1 MVDNNNIKITQNQ
14 ISFTSS
20 YFFTKK
26 FIIIVFFILGLS
38 NLLFNLFYGQKNL
51 FGELKLENET
61 SPSNIP
67 TPILSNDN
75 DTKIVQESRDGL
87 INRKYCGKDE
97 CKFLLA
103 YHLLEQET
111 QANMHFESSIQI
123 AQRLNRTVVLP
134 NVGGSRMHVCR
145 PFPFSFYYDIDGLQ
159 QIFPTVQFITQQ
171 DFMKWTKEL
180 EEKPD
185 TFHAHIAPRGKP
197 FFVENEEPKIN
208 LNNKLQTNSKV
219 LLIKHN
225 LPMLLFNDTL
235 NFPVIPYSKNLI
247 NIQNN
252 IMKKLDNYL
261 AIHWR
266 IENSNIKLLSKCST
280 SLVSWIKNFTLEHKI
295 DNIYFATDYPLHGN
309 YDKAQSAS
317 FYNIREEHHQAIRTL
332 NSTIKLN
339 TWISLNALD
348 DLKNDDDEKIKWEL
362 EGSGVQGILDKLVL
376 INADWFVSG
385 PRGCARIQSRFT
397 RRIKNAREKL
407 INSGNT
413 KIKNIS
419 TVWSLI

>member
-1 MVDNNNIKITQNQ
+1 MVENNNIKITQNQ

-75 DTKIVQESRDGL
+75 DTKIVQESRDVL

-97 CKFLLA
+97 F
-103 YHLLEQET
+103 
-111 QANMHFESSIQI
+111 
-123 AQRLNRTVVLP
+123 LP

-185 TFHAHIAPRGKP
+185 TFHAHIAPRGNHFLIYLGVNVLYP
-197 FFVENEEPKIN
+197 PTENYTKIEN
-208 LNNKLQTNSKV
+208 FMLKELQTNSKV

-362 EGSGVQGILDKLVL
+362 EGSGIQGILDKLVL

>member
-38 NLLFNLFYGQKNL
+38 NLLFILFYGQKNL

-123 AQRLNRTVVLP
+123 AQRLN
-134 NVGGSRMHVCR
+134 H
-145 PFPFSFYYDIDGLQ
+145 GLQ

-208 LNNKLQTNSKV
+208 YLNNSEC
-219 LLIKHN
+219 LI
-225 LPMLLFNDTL
+225 
-235 NFPVIPYSKNLI
+235 
-247 NIQNN
+247 
-252 IMKKLDNYL
+252 
-261 AIHWR
+261 
-266 IENSNIKLLSKCST
+266 
-280 SLVSWIKNFTLEHKI
+280 
-295 DNIYFATDYPLHGN
+295 
-309 YDKAQSAS
+309 
-317 FYNIREEHHQAIRTL
+317 
-332 NSTIKLN
+332 
-339 TWISLNALD
+339 
-348 DLKNDDDEKIKWEL
+348 
-362 EGSGVQGILDKLVL
+362 
-376 INADWFVSG
+376 
-385 PRGCARIQSRFT
+385 
-397 RRIKNAREKL
+397 
-407 INSGNT
+407 
-413 KIKNIS
+413 
-419 TVWSLI
+419 

>member
-1 MVDNNNIKITQNQ
+1 
-14 ISFTSS
+14 
-20 YFFTKK
+20 
-26 FIIIVFFILGLS
+26 
-38 NLLFNLFYGQKNL
+38 
-51 FGELKLENET
+51 
-61 SPSNIP
+61 
-67 TPILSNDN
+67 
-75 DTKIVQESRDGL
+75 
-87 INRKYCGKDE
+87 
-97 CKFLLA
+97 LA
-103 YHLLEQET
+103 YHLLEQES

-123 AQRLNRTVVLP
+123 AQRLNRTVILP

-145 PFPFSFYYDIDGLQ
+145 PFPFSFYYDVDGLQ
-159 QIFPTVQFITQQ
+159 QIFPTVKFITQQ

-197 FFVENEEPKIN
+197 FIIEYDEPNIN
-208 LNNKLQTNSKV
+208 YLNNSECLNQFNLKLNSTNSTTIFKRIYLGVNVLYPPTENYTKIENFMLRELQTNSKV
-219 LLIKHN
+219 LLMKHN

-247 NIQNN
+247 SIQNN
-252 IMKKLDNYL
+252 IMKKLGNYL

-266 IENSNIKLLSKCST
+266 IENSNINLLSKCSQ
-280 SLVSWIKNFTLEHKI
+280 SLVSWIKNFTNEHQI

-309 YDKAQSAS
+309 YHKAQSAS
-317 FYNIREEHHQAIRTL
+317 FYNIREEHHEAIRTL

-348 DLKNDDDEKIKWEL
+348 DLKNDKDERIKNEL
-362 EGSGVQGILDKLVL
+362 EGSGIQGILDKLIL

-385 PRGCARIQSRFT
+385 PRGCARIQSKFT
-397 RRIKNAREKL
+397 KRIRIAREKL
-407 INSGNT
+407 KNSGNT

-419 TVWSLI
+419 TYWSLSR

>member
-1 MVDNNNIKITQNQ
+1 MKLLPATFPHQFYQMITVSLE
-14 ISFTSS
+14 SFE
-20 YFFTKK
+20 K
-26 FIIIVFFILGLS
+26 
-38 NLLFNLFYGQKNL
+38 
-51 FGELKLENET
+51 
-61 SPSNIP
+61 
-67 TPILSNDN
+67 

-208 LNNKLQTNSKV
+208 YLNNSEC
-219 LLIKHN
+219 LI
-225 LPMLLFNDTL
+225 
-235 NFPVIPYSKNLI
+235 
-247 NIQNN
+247 
-252 IMKKLDNYL
+252 
-261 AIHWR
+261 
-266 IENSNIKLLSKCST
+266 
-280 SLVSWIKNFTLEHKI
+280 
-295 DNIYFATDYPLHGN
+295 
-309 YDKAQSAS
+309 
-317 FYNIREEHHQAIRTL
+317 
-332 NSTIKLN
+332 
-339 TWISLNALD
+339 
-348 DLKNDDDEKIKWEL
+348 
-362 EGSGVQGILDKLVL
+362 
-376 INADWFVSG
+376 
-385 PRGCARIQSRFT
+385 
-397 RRIKNAREKL
+397 
-407 INSGNT
+407 
-413 KIKNIS
+413 
-419 TVWSLI
+419 